1 MSIEN
6 LPARIWLV
14 RHGQTDWNVQ
24 RRIQGHTPTELN
36 AAGKAEAQMLADWFA
51 DRQFATVWSSDL
63 PRAKQTADAIA
74 ARHNLPVHTTHELRE
89 RELGP
94 FEGKTW
100 DEVRRI
106 RGELTGSPLQN
117 GDLADWTGVPGV
129 ETDADLWH
137 RVSRQLASIAN
148 SHQGNA
154 LVVSHG
160 GVIKHTVCHV
170 LGLPSG
176 LPRRFPLSNGITAVL
191 TLRADGFYLQSLLDV
206 GLLAGQ
212 PESVDTAQAP
222 SA

>member
-14 RHGQTDWNVQ
+14 RHGQTDWNAQ

-36 AAGKAEAQMLADWFA
+36 AAGRAEAAMLANWFA
-51 DRQFATVWSSDL
+51 DRPFATIWSSDL
-63 PRAKQTADAIA
+63 PRAKQTAEAIA
-74 ARHNLPVHTTHELRE
+74 ARHNLSVNTSSDLRE

-100 DEVRRI
+100 DEVRRV
-106 RGELTGSPLQN
+106 RSELTGSPVQN
-117 GDLADWTGVPGV
+117 GDLADWTGIPGV
-129 ETDADLWH
+129 EADEDLWQ
-137 RVSRQLASIAN
+137 RVSRQLAAIAKSN
-148 SHQGNA
+148 QGDA

-191 TLRADGFYLQSLLDV
+191 TLRPDGFYLQSLLDI
-206 GLLAGQ
+206 GLLTGQ
-212 PESVDTAQAP
+212 PQAVDTAQAP

>member
-14 RHGQTDWNVQ
+14 RHGQTDWNAQ

-36 AAGKAEAQMLADWFA
+36 AAGKAEAQMLAKWFA
-51 DRQFATVWSSDL
+51 GRIFATIWSSDL

-74 ARHNLPVHTTHELRE
+74 ARHHLPVQTSSELRE

-100 DEVRRI
+100 DEVRHMRS
-106 RGELTGSPLQN
+106 ELTGSPMQN

-129 ETDADLWH
+129 EADAVLWQ
-137 RVSRQLASIAN
+137 RVSRQLAAIAK
-148 SHQGNA
+148 SHQGDA

-170 LGLPSG
+170 LGIPSG

-191 TLRADGFYLQSLLDV
+191 TLRADGFYLQSLLDI

-212 PESVDTAQAP
+212 PEGVDTAQAP